1 MNDFDATKIQGDDYK
16 DELAGSYWMAHG
28 LNTYGQKFT
37 QGYFEVN
44 GSASGTVYE
53 KNGAL
58 TGMVWNPGGDTN
70 VTYVNGN
77 KMVSYSVPAHSFIK
91 ISL

>member
-1 MNDFDATKIQGDDYK
+1 MKKAYLFLL
-16 DELAGSYWMAHG
+16 LAGVMFAC
-28 LNTYGQKFT
+28 TAPVQPEQKPDN
-37 QGYFEVN
+37 QDEQ
-44 GSASGTVYE
+44 
-53 KNGAL
+53 
-58 TGMVWNPGGDTN
+58 NPGGDTN